1 MNAGWGLLT
10 DLGYVLQQLTDV
22 TNQLFNEGRMEFW
35 SWILFMFVAIEF

>member
-22 TNQLFNEGRMEFW
+22 TNQLLNEGQMECDRR
-35 SWILFMFVAIEF
+35 IIEVV